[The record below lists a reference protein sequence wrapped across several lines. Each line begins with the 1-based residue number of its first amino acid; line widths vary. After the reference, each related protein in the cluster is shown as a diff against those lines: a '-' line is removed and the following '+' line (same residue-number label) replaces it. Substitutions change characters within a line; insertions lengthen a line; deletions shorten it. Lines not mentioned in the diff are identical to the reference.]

1 MSEPR
6 EDRGY
11 DAGALGFGIFFVV
24 VGVLF
29 LLERLGVF
37 ELRAA
42 VLWPVLLIALG
53 VALLIAAWRRG

>member
-1 MSEPR
+1 VSEPP
-6 EDRGY
+6 EERGY
-11 DAGALGFGIFFVV
+11 DAGALGFGIFFIV
-24 VGVLF
+24 VGVVF

-53 VALLIAAWRRG
+53 VALLIAARRRG